1 MSEETKYIVVTDKG
15 FAGEQSDSN
24 AVLSLENTAIA
35 QDVVQNLEG
44 VERIDVAFP
53 SFADGR
59 GYSLAMDLRRAGYEG
74 HLRAVGHLI
83 ADQYAHAR
91 RCGFDDI
98 AISEAD
104 AQRQPESQW
113 LEQMARVDTTYQ
125 TRLKQAA
132 AVT

>member
-1 MSEETKYIVVTDKG
+1 MSEETSYVVVTDKG
-15 FAGEQSDSN
+15 FAGEQSNSN
-24 AVLSLENTAIA
+24 AVLSLENTANA
-35 QDVVQNLEG
+35 QEVVKNLEG

-59 GYSLAMDLRRAGYEG
+59 GYSLAMDLRRAGYDG

-91 RCGFDDI
+91 RCGFDDV
-98 AISEAD
+98 AISKSDSE
-104 AQRQPESQW
+104 RQAESQW

-132 AVT
+132 EVA